1 MKRTSPTPVI
11 ALFVIG
17 LAVGFLAEISAA
29 ASGVPVFVAP
39 LSLPITLVVIAAGV
53 VILAWPIRKATKG
66 DSGPVNPFVAMRI
79 AVLAKSASLSGSLL
93 FGAGT
98 GILLYLLTRAVMA
111 PSDSLWLTVAGA
123 LGGAVLLIAGLVAEF
138 FCTLPPDDHEHEPGG
153 EHV

>member
-1 MKRTSPTPVI
+1 MRRTTPTPVI

-17 LAVGFLAEISAA
+17 LAIGFLAEISAA
-29 ASGVPVFVAP
+29 ASGLPVFVAP
-39 LSLPITLVVIAAGV
+39 LSLPITLVAVAAGV
-53 VILAWPIRKATKG
+53 LALAWPIRKATNG
-66 DSGPVNPFVAMRI
+66 PSRPVNPFVAMRV

-98 GILLYLLTRAVMA
+98 GILLYLLTRAVMPA
-111 PSDSLWLTVAGA
+111 TQSLWLTVVAA
-123 LGGAVLLIAGLVAEF
+123 LGGAVLLIAGLIAEF

>member
-1 MKRTSPTPVI
+1 VKRTTPTPII

-17 LAVGFLAEISAA
+17 LAIGFLAEVSAA

-39 LSLPITLVVIAAGV
+39 LSLPVTLVVIAAV
-53 VILAWPIRKATKG
+53 VVALARPIRKATKG
-66 DSGPVNPFVAMRI
+66 DAGPVNPFVALRV

-98 GILLYLLTRAVMA
+98 GILLYLLTRTVMA
-111 PSDSLWLTVAGA
+111 PSESLWLTVAA
-123 LGGAVLLIAGLVAEF
+123 AVSGAVLLVAGLIAEF
-138 FCTLPPDDHEHEPGG
+138 FCTLPPDDHENEPGG

>member
-1 MKRTSPTPVI
+1 MKRTTPTPII

-39 LSLPITLVVIAAGV
+39 LSLPITLVAIAAIV
-53 VILAWPIRKATKG
+53 VVLAWPIRKATKG
-66 DSGPVNPFVAMRI
+66 AARPINPFVAMRV
-79 AVLAKSASLSGSLL
+79 AVLAKSASLSGSLF

-98 GILLYLLTRAVMA
+98 GILLYLLTRTVMA
-111 PSDSLWLTVAGA
+111 PSQSLWLTVAA
-123 LGGAVLLIAGLVAEF
+123 AIGGAVLLVAGLIAEF
-138 FCTLPPDDHEHEPGG
+138 FCTLPPDDHEPEPGG